1 MNIPSLRRA
10 EPRDRA
16 VLGELAGELV
26 RMHHAID
33 PGRFLSPDGVEDG
46 YGRWLIQEAANPDAV
61 VLVALGDAPTDGR
74 SDSPI
79 LGYAYARREPK
90 NWNDLV
96 DEHGKIHDVFVRPE
110 GRRRGTARTLVL
122 AACEALEALGCR
134 RILLATAVKNESAQR
149 LFTSL
154 GFQPSMLEMTRAPRG

>member
-1 MNIPSLRRA
+1 MIRRA
-10 EPRDRA
+10 EPRDRV

-33 PGRFLSPDGVEDG
+33 PGRFLSPEGVEDG
-46 YGRWLIQEAANPDAV
+46 YGRWLVREASNPDAL
-61 VLVALGDAPTDGR
+61 VLVAATDAQ
-74 SDSPI
+74 I
-79 LGYAYARREPK
+79 VGYTYARREPK

-110 GRRRGTARTLVL
+110 GRRRGTARALVL

-134 RILLATAVKNESAQR
+134 RILLATAVKNEPAQR
-149 LFTSL
+149 LFSSL
-154 GFQPSMLEMTRAPRG
+154 GFQPSMLEMTRAR